1 MATRY
6 STRVELLHAAVGIA
20 PAVVLGLWA
29 LMLARGA
36 RLRVERT
43 LGRARGLRL
52 ARAGRLLGILAVYLA
67 LTAALALGVFA
78 VLSSVTD

>member
-1 MATRY
+1 MTRY
-6 STRVELLHAAVGIA
+6 SDRFDLLDAWVAIVPAAL
-20 PAVVLGLWA
+20 LGLWS

-52 ARAGRLLGILAVYLA
+52 ARLGRILGLLGIYLAATACVSLAVY
-67 LTAALALGVFA
+67 A
-78 VLSSVTD
+78 VLQRLD